1 MSGIRGIVLLTRFDY
16 IEMVYGRER
25 LKQFISKLQG
35 EDTKI
40 LNQPIVIS
48 KEYPEA
54 LLKSIDETMM
64 REFFDNDQQKFLE
77 LGYWNARQ
85 VVPRYFQIYID
96 ERNPAGFLTQMMRM
110 RPVLI
115 GLGDM
120 HVTFFDKRDAGI
132 HINYGQP
139 FSVAVKLTE
148 LGFLEEG
155 CRLCGAA
162 RVHVKE
168 METKEVSVEYEI
180 RWEM

>member
-16 IEMVYGRER
+16 IELSYGRER
-25 LKQFISKLQG
+25 LKEFIRQLPG
-35 EDTKI
+35 EDAKI

-48 KEYPEA
+48 KEYPES
-54 LLKSIDETMM
+54 LLKSIDDAMQ
-64 REFFDNDQQKFLE
+64 REFFADDAQKFRE

-85 VVPRYFQIYID
+85 VVPRYFQVYID
-96 ERNPAGFLTQMMRM
+96 EKNPGGFLTQMMRM

-120 HVTFFDKRDAGI
+120 HVTFFDKRDAGVRI
-132 HINYGQP
+132 HYGQP
-139 FSVAVKLTE
+139 YSMAVKLNE

-162 RVHVKE
+162 DLHVKE
-168 METKEVSVEYEI
+168 LEASEFSVEYEI
-180 RWEM
+180 GWKM